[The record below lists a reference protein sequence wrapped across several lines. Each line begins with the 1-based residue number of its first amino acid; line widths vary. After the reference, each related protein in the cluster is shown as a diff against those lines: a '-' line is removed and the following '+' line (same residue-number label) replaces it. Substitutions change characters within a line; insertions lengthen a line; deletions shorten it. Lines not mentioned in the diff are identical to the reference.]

1 MASLITIS
9 IDTKKF
15 KRNDLKKGQYL
26 NVTVALNDEV
36 NDYGQN
42 VAAWLSQDKEERE
55 NEEPRQYVGNGQ
67 VIWTDGNIFTA
78 KDEEEQPKKKAPAK
92 KVPAKKAPARKRPA
106 DEDEDDL
113 PF

>member
-67 VIWTDGNIFTA
+67 VIWTDGNVFTA
-78 KDEEEQPKKKAPAK
+78 KEEDEQPKRKAPAK
-92 KVPAKKAPARKRPA
+92 KAPAKKAPARKKSTE
-106 DEDEDDL
+106 EDEDDL
-113 PF
+113 PW